1 MDGILRYIARNG
13 FKDLIQHKAD
23 FDRHR
28 ELIAEL
34 RKRYPLESLAS
45 ARSFVSNTFSKA
57 LAEAQI
63 ARSRFTS
70 SRPLRAR

>member
-34 RKRYPLESLAS
+34 RKRYPLGH
-45 ARSFVSNTFSKA
+45 
-57 LAEAQI
+57 
-63 ARSRFTS
+63 
-70 SRPLRAR
+70 